1 VLLMNPPMKPRV
13 SSIIWTDWP
22 ALSCAVSVPLVWI
35 IGAAYPLINSSARF
49 GPRELLSIAIPV
61 SLLAAL
67 MLAWRIN
74 RVFRLFSH
82 GRRIRG
88 VIQSIRIVR
97 DRGRL
102 EFAYELDG
110 QAVVSWTPIHKSRRV
125 LELRRLQE
133 VDVLVDPARPKDAI
147 VAQLYV

>member
-1 VLLMNPPMKPRV
+1 MKPRV
-13 SSIIWTDWP
+13 SRIIWTDWP
-22 ALSCAVSVPLVWI
+22 ALLCAVSIPVVWI
-35 IGAAYPLINSSARF
+35 IGAAYPLINSSAQIERF
-49 GPRELLSIAIPV
+49 EMLSIAVPI

-67 MLAWRIN
+67 LLAWRIN

-110 QAVVSWTPIHKSRRV
+110 QAVISWTPIHKSARV

-133 VDVLVDPARPKDAI
+133 VDVLVDTARPKEAI

>member
-1 VLLMNPPMKPRV
+1 MKPRV
-13 SSIIWTDWP
+13 SRIIWTDWP
-22 ALSCAVSVPLVWI
+22 ALACAVMIPVVWL

-49 GPRELLSIAIPV
+49 GRAELLSVAVPI
-61 SLLAAL
+61 SLVALL

-88 VIQSIRIVR
+88 VIQAIRIVR

-110 QAVVSWTPIHKSRRV
+110 QSVVTWTPIHRSKRV

-133 VDVLVDPARPKDAI
+133 VEVLVDPARPKDAI